1 MHHAVSYKL
10 SIEEEYVECLE
21 WILVPRLIS

>member
-10 SIEEEYVECLE
+10 SIEEEYVKCLE
-21 WILVPRLIS
+21 WILVPGLIS